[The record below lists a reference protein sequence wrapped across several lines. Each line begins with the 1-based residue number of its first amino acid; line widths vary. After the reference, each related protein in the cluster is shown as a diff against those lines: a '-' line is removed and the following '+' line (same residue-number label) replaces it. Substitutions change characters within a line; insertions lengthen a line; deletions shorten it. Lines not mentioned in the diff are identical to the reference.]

1 MKYITELVSFGLA
14 VPLLLYAGLSPL
26 LEGRPAHVPF
36 LLLGVISLGLFVFV
50 WTKARRNGGPGRR

>member
-26 LEGRPAHVPF
+26 LEGRPVHVPF
-36 LLLGVISLGLFVFV
+36 LLLVYMYWDSKRAQEEG
-50 WTKARRNGGPGRR
+50 